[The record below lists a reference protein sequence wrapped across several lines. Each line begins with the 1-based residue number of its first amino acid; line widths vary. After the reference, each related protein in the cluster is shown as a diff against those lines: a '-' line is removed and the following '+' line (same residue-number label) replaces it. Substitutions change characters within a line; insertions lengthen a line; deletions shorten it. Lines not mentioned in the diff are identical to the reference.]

1 MNTLPSLLSLHSA
14 PSCEPQVVD
23 NAHPPVME
31 MVGLTLYYTYHC
43 FEGYSILNSSTLSCY
58 KGTLHGETP
67 VCTSESAGVK

>member
-1 MNTLPSLLSLHSA
+1 
-14 PSCEPQVVD
+14 
-23 NAHPPVME
+23 ME